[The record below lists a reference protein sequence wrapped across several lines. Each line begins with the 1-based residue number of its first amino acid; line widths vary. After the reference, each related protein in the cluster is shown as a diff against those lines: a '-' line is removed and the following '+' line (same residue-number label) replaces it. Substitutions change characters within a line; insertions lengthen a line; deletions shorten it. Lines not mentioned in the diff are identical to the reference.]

1 MNRIFNSSLGRKFIM
16 AGTGILLSLFVIGHL
31 IGNLQVFGPPE
42 LINSYAHLLKSKPAL
57 LWAARIGLLVIVG
70 LHIVTAIQLSAANK
84 AARPVGYVGGTS
96 YGSTWQSRYMLL
108 SGLVIL
114 AFVFYHLAHFTALLP
129 GINGV
134 GDFRKLQTELHGEKV
149 ADVYAM
155 MILGFQVWWV
165 VLFYLV
171 AMALLF
177 VHLSHGL
184 SSMFQSLGLRNHAWW
199 PRIVG
204 LAKAGSTAIFVG
216 YAIIPIAIFM
226 RVVGAGYVENVKAQY
241 AQEALQPMT
250 LAAPDFATQ
259 AKEAH

>member
-1 MNRIFNSSLGRKFIM
+1 MNRIFNSTLGRKFIM
-16 AGTGILLSLFVIGHL
+16 AGTGILLFLFVIGHL
-31 IGNLQVFGPPE
+31 LGNLQVFGPPE

-57 LWAARIGLLVIVG
+57 LWTARLGLLVVVG
-70 LHIVTAIQLSAANK
+70 LHIVSAVQLSAANK

-96 YGSTWQSRYMLL
+96 YGSTWQSRYMLV

-114 AFVFYHLAHFTALLP
+114 AFVLYHLAHFTALLP

-184 SSMFQSLGLRNHAWW
+184 SSMFQSLGLRNYAWW
-199 PRIVG
+199 PRILG
-204 LAKAGSTAIFVG
+204 FAKMASIAIFIG
-216 YAIIPIAIFM
+216 YTIIPIAIFM
-226 RVVGAGYVENVKAQY
+226 RVIGKDYADSVRAQFN
-241 AQEALQPMT
+241 APTTMI
-250 LAAPDFATQ
+250 AAPVAP
-259 AKEAH
+259 ASGKEIH